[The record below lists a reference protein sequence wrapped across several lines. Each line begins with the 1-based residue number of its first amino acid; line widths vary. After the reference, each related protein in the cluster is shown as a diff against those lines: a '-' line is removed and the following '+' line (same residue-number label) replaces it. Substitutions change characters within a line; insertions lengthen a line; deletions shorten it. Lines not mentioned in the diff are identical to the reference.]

1 MRIGIAH
8 LGLGAFA
15 RAHLAVYTHEV
26 LASGHLAWG
35 ICGISLRS
43 PSVRDALTPQG
54 GLYTLLEQGSE
65 PRIIGSILRCLFEPE
80 SPGATR
86 KVLTD
91 PAVRIVTS
99 TVTESGYEPEGPT
112 VRLIVDAL
120 ATRRA
125 AGVPPFAVLC
135 LDNIAGTGATVRTHV
150 LQNARARSTR
160 LATWIDERV
169 PFPRS
174 MVDRMVPRT
183 THHHRRQARETL
195 GVVDTW
201 PVACERFRQWVIED
215 DFPGG
220 RPDWESAGATFVQ
233 DAAPWEDLKLRVFNA
248 GHLALACLG
257 ILAGHSTMAG
267 AAADPV
273 LFQWVTRLLREDVAP
288 TLRPPDGLDLERYVA
303 TTLERFQNAAL
314 GYQTS
319 QTASNGAAKL
329 RARLLPTVLAQ
340 RGQGAERLALVFAA
354 WIRIA
359 AGPASVR
366 VTDAHAERIRAA
378 AASGPQ
384 DAGSVAHRVLAIPAL
399 FDELGSAGGFTDRV
413 CELVDLL
420 AEQGI
425 MPALRRTD
433 TPKLRT

>member
-26 LASGHLAWG
+26 LASGDLAWG
-35 ICGISLRS
+35 ICGISMRS
-43 PSVRDALTPQG
+43 PAVRDALTPQG

-80 SPGATR
+80 SPEATR
-86 KVLTD
+86 TVLMD

-135 LDNIAGTGATVRTHV
+135 LDNLAGTGATVRNQV
-150 LQNARARSTR
+150 LQNARVRSPR

-183 THHHRRQARETL
+183 THHHRRQVREKL
-195 GVVDTW
+195 GVLDMW

-220 RPDWESAGATFVQ
+220 RPNWESAGATFAQ

-273 LFQWVTRLLREDVAP
+273 LFQWVARLLREDVAP

-303 TTLERFQNAAL
+303 TTLERFRNSAL

-329 RARLLPTVLAQ
+329 RARLLPTVLAR

-359 AGPASVR
+359 TGPAAAR
-366 VTDAHAERIRAA
+366 IADAHDERIRAE
-378 AASGPQ
+378 AASGPK
-384 DAGSVAHRVLAIPAL
+384 DAGSVARRVLAIPAI
-399 FDELGSAGGFTDRV
+399 FDELGSLGGFTDCV
-413 CELVDLL
+413 CELADLL

-425 MPALRRTD
+425 LSALRRTD
-433 TPKLRT
+433 TPKRRT

>member
-1 MRIGIAH
+1 M
-8 LGLGAFA
+8 
-15 RAHLAVYTHEV
+15 
-26 LASGHLAWG
+26 
-35 ICGISLRS
+35 RS
-43 PSVRDALTPQG
+43 PSVRDALAPQG

-80 SPGATR
+80 SPEETR
-86 KVLTD
+86 SVLAN
-91 PAVRIVTS
+91 PAVHIVTS
-99 TVTESGYEPEGPT
+99 TVTESGYEPEGPA

-125 AGVPPFAVLC
+125 AGVPPFTVLC
-135 LDNIAGTGATVRTHV
+135 LDNLAGTGATVRSHV

-169 PFPRS
+169 SFPRS

-183 THHHRRQARETL
+183 THRHRRQAREKL
-195 GVVDTW
+195 GVVDAW
-201 PVACERFRQWVIED
+201 PVACEQFRQWVIED

-220 RPDWESAGATFVQ
+220 RPNWESAGATFVQ
-233 DAAPWEDLKLRVFNA
+233 DTAPWEDVKLRVFNA

-257 ILAGHSTMAG
+257 ILAGHTTMAS

-273 LFQWVTRLLREDVAP
+273 LFQWVARLLREDVAP
-288 TLRPPDGLDLERYVA
+288 TLSVPHGLDLERYVA
-303 TTLERFQNAAL
+303 TALERFQNAAL

-329 RARLLPTVLAQ
+329 RARLLPTVLAR
-340 RGQGAERLALVFAA
+340 RGKGAERLALVFAA

-359 AGPASVR
+359 TGPASTR
-366 VTDAHAERIRAA
+366 VADAHAERIRAA
-378 AASGPQ
+378 AASGPE
-384 DAGSVAHRVLAIPAL
+384 DAGSVARRVLAIPAL
-399 FDELGSAGGFTDRV
+399 FDDLGSARGFMDCV
-413 CELVDLL
+413 SELADLL

-425 MPALRRTD
+425 MPALRRTEKP
-433 TPKLRT
+433 TLRT